1 MVTLGN
7 DWDDLLADEF
17 KKDYYIKLR
26 GFLKSEYQ
34 NHKIYPDMYDIFN
47 ALKWTAYK
55 DTKVVILRMRSV
67 PSLDASALEA
77 LYEILEKCKKQ
88 GVTVIFSH
96 VNGQPMKLMK
106 KAKFDID
113 AGRDN
118 FCANI
123 DEALNKAEEIVTA

>member
-47 ALKWTAYK
+47 AL
-55 DTKVVILRMRSV
+55 
-67 PSLDASALEA
+67 
-77 LYEILEKCKKQ
+77 
-88 GVTVIFSH
+88 
-96 VNGQPMKLMK
+96 
-106 KAKFDID
+106 
-113 AGRDN
+113 
-118 FCANI
+118 
-123 DEALNKAEEIVTA
+123 